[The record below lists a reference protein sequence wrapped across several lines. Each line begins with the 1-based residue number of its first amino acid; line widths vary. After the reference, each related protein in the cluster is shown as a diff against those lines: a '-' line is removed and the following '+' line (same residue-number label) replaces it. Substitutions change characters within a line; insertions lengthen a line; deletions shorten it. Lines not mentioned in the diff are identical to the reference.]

1 MPRRAVERTPVD
13 GENNR
18 VQLAVLTKI
27 ANLLALLV
35 TKDDKQEDRIVKLNA
50 AGYTPSEIANLIGT
64 TPNTVSVTLS
74 TSKTRAKSR
83 TK

>member
-1 MPRRAVERTPVD
+1 VPRKTAEAAPVD
-13 GENNR
+13 GDTKL
-18 VQLAVLTKI
+18 QLATLTKI

-64 TPNTVSVTLS
+64 TPNTVRVTLS
-74 TSKTRAKSR
+74 TSKAKVKKR

>member
-1 MPRRAVERTPVD
+1 VPRRAVERTPVD

-50 AGYTPSEIANLIGT
+50 AGYTPSEIANLIRT

>member
-1 MPRRAVERTPVD
+1 VSRRAVERTPVD

-64 TPNTVSVTLS
+64 TPNTVRVTLS